1 MPKVFDSGVYRDA
14 LDDEIIYRPLAEIQ
28 AEKLSEISAACNQQ
42 IENGLTITLSD
53 GSERTFSYDL
63 KDQSNITMMM
73 SMVNMGA
80 EGYIYPEDD
89 GSCSW
94 YSAKD
99 IAIIYAALG
108 RNKTAT
114 QTYHN
119 ILKRYILGLTDPQEV
134 LSVQWGQPLTGQW
147 LEEYTYKMGLL
158 TPIIESMGGGGNAGG

>member
-1 MPKVFDSGVYRDA
+1 MPKVFENGAYRDA
-14 LDDEIIYRPLAEIQ
+14 LESEIVSRPLSEIQ
-28 AEKLSEISAACNQQ
+28 VEKLAEISAACNQQ

-53 GSERTFSYDL
+53 GSQRTFSYDL

-73 SMVNMGA
+73 SMVSMGA
-80 EGYIYPEDD
+80 DGYIYQEDD

-99 IAIIYAALG
+99 IALIYATLG

-134 LSVQWGQPLTGQW
+134 LAVQWGQELTGEQ
-147 LEEYTYKMGLL
+147 LVEYNEKMALADQQIQIAAGGMGL
-158 TPIIESMGGGGNAGG
+158 A